1 MSGCLAAGWT
11 ETDGSL
17 FVVMELA
24 SGGALDVTVDRPMME
39 KLLLLLD
46 VACALEYLH
55 APDTS
60 RRLRVIHRDLK

>member
-1 MSGCLAAGWT
+1 MLCCAEA
-11 ETDGSL
+11 DDSL

-24 SGGALDVTVDRPMME
+24 SGGALDVTVGRPMTE

-46 VACALEYLH
+46 VACAMEYLH

>member
-1 MSGCLAAGWT
+1 MHVACT
-11 ETDGSL
+11 ETAKYL

-24 SGGALDVTVDRPMME
+24 SGRALDVKVSRPMTE